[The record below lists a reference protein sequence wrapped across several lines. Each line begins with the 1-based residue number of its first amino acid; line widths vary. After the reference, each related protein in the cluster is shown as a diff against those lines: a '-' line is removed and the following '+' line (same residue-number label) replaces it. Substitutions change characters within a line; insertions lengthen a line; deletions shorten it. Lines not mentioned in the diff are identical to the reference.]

1 MWRAEL
7 ATQFRRRRMI
17 ALLAVLFV
25 VPAAL
30 ALAVFLSGGPQ
41 AGNGPTFLDQVTR
54 NGVFASLAGLTVTI
68 PFFLPL
74 TVGVVAGDTM
84 AGEASLGTL
93 RYLLVRP
100 SGRSRL
106 LLVKAGTAAVFCLV
120 AALTVALGGLIAGAI
135 LFPLG
140 RVTTLSGTTI
150 SLLEGMVRT
159 FGAALVVGMSL
170 FGMAALGL
178 FISTLTDVPV
188 GAMAATVGL
197 AILSAVLD
205 AVPQVHG
212 IHPWLFTHRWLAFGD
227 LLRSPVRWTDI
238 RKDLLLQLGYIAV
251 FGSAAW
257 ARFTTKDVLS

>member
-7 ATQFRRRRMI
+7 ATQFRRRRTI
-17 ALLAVLFV
+17 ALLVVLAV

-30 ALAVFLSGGPQ
+30 ALAVYLSGGPQ

-54 NGVFASLAGLTVTI
+54 NGVFAALAGLTVTI

-106 LLVKAGTAAVFCLV
+106 LLVKAATAAAFCLV
-120 AALTVALGGLIAGAI
+120 GALTVAAGGLIAGAI
-135 LFPLG
+135 LFPIG
-140 RVTTLSGTTI
+140 RVTTLSGTSV
-150 SLLEGMVRT
+150 SLLEGMLRT

-170 FGMAALGL
+170 FGLASIGL

-205 AVPQVHG
+205 AVPQVRG

-227 LLRSPVRWTDI
+227 LLRSPVTWTDI
-238 RKDLLLQLGYIAV
+238 RKDLFLQAGYVAV

>member
-1 MWRAEL
+1 
-7 ATQFRRRRMI
+7 
-17 ALLAVLFV
+17 
-25 VPAAL
+25 
-30 ALAVFLSGGPQ
+30 
-41 AGNGPTFLDQVTR
+41 
-54 NGVFASLAGLTVTI
+54 
-68 PFFLPL
+68 
-74 TVGVVAGDTM
+74 
-84 AGEASLGTL
+84 
-93 RYLLVRP
+93 
-100 SGRSRL
+100 
-106 LLVKAGTAAVFCLV
+106 
-120 AALTVALGGLIAGAI
+120 
-135 LFPLG
+135 
-140 RVTTLSGTTI
+140 TTLSGTTV

-159 FGAALVVGMSL
+159 FGAALVVGMSF
-170 FGMAALGL
+170 FGLAALGL

>member
-7 ATQFRRRRMI
+7 ITQFRRRRMI
-17 ALLAVLFV
+17 ALLAVLFI

-41 AGNGPTFLDQVTR
+41 SGNGPTFLDQITR

-120 AALTVALGGLIAGAI
+120 AALTVALGGLVAGAI
-135 LFPLG
+135 LFPIG
-140 RVTTLSGTTI
+140 PVTTLSGTSV
-150 SLLEGMVRT
+150 SLLEGIVRT

-238 RKDLLLQLGYIAV
+238 RKDLLLQVGYIAV

>member
-1 MWRAEL
+1 MV
-7 ATQFRRRRMI
+7 
-17 ALLAVLFV
+17 ALLVVLAA

-30 ALAVFLSGGPQ
+30 AVAVRLSGGPQ
-41 AGNGPTFLDQVTR
+41 AGNGPTFLDQVTH
-54 NGVFASLAGLTVTI
+54 NGVFAALAGLTVTI

-74 TVGVVAGDTM
+74 TVAVVSGDTI

-100 SGRSRL
+100 AGRSRL

-120 AALTVALGGLIAGAI
+120 AALTVAAGGLVAGAI

-159 FGAALVVGMSL
+159 AGAALVVGMSL
-170 FGMAALGL
+170 FGMAAVGL
-178 FISTLTDVPV
+178 FISTVTDVPV
-188 GAMAATVGL
+188 GAMAATVGI
-197 AILSAVLD
+197 AILFAVLD
-205 AVPQVHG
+205 AVPQVHA

-238 RKDLLLQLGYIAV
+238 RKDLLLQAGYVAV

-257 ARFTTKDVLS
+257 ARFTTKDVVS

>member
-17 ALLAVLFV
+17 ALLAVLFI

-41 AGNGPTFLDQVTR
+41 SGNGPTFLDQVSR

-74 TVGVVAGDTM
+74 TVGVVSGDTM

-170 FGMAALGL
+170 FGLAAVGV

-227 LLRSPVRWTDI
+227 LLRSPVRWGDI
-238 RKDLLLQLGYIAV
+238 RKDLLLQLGYIAF

>member
-17 ALLAVLFV
+17 ALLLVLFA

-41 AGNGPTFLDQVTR
+41 AGNGPTFLDQVTH

-74 TVGVVAGDTM
+74 TVGVVAGDTI

-106 LLVKAGTAAVFCLV
+106 LLVKGATAAVFCLV
-120 AALTVALGGLIAGAI
+120 AALTVALGGLVAGAI

-140 RVTTLSGTTI
+140 RVTTLSGTTV

-159 FGAALVVGMSL
+159 FGAALVVGMSF
-170 FGMAALGL
+170 FGLAALGL

>member
-54 NGVFASLAGLTVTI
+54 NGVFAALAGLTVTI

-120 AALTVALGGLIAGAI
+120 AALTVALGGLVAGAI

>member
-54 NGVFASLAGLTVTI
+54 NGVFAALAGLTVPI

-120 AALTVALGGLIAGAI
+120 AALTVALGGLVAGAI

>member
-7 ATQFRRRRMI
+7 LTQFRRRRMI
-17 ALLAVLFV
+17 ALLAVLFI

-41 AGNGPTFLDQVTR
+41 SGNGPTFLDQVTR

-120 AALTVALGGLIAGAI
+120 AALTVALGGLVAGAI
-135 LFPLG
+135 LFPVG
-140 RVTTLSGTTI
+140 PVTTLSGTSV
-150 SLLEGMVRT
+150 SLLEGVVRT

-238 RKDLLLQLGYIAV
+238 RKDLLLQVGYIAV